1 MNHERQQRNIQIKMN
16 LNWIPASDEMTEM
29 RNLKMVFTQYKN
41 KPSYYPE
48 IPHYNEDGLKIY
60 RDDNNHYNP
69 TFAVNTQG
77 RGNIPVPIIDMDD
90 VKVFLT
96 DLPSANW
103 VKARDYQAWAYR
115 DFIYDPN
122 NAPIKYYASRHSS
135 HLFFQTSNHR
145 DVTTIELDG
154 VPPNIIFNISRND
167 NGSVY
172 YEKNDSRATRVRIC
186 DNESARSGYLGY
198 YRRMTDVGD
207 FIISPA
213 PAVAAVAVAPAVA
226 VSSSDPYG
234 PDYQDFA
241 SFLHQPHGNAGR
253 RNNSKLPLAP
263 GVRNIETSVE
273 EEQCILCFKNKSTV
287 QVNPCTH
294 KIMCPDCY
302 TKLDKSEC
310 PVCRGQIQSLTCD
323 NH

>member
-1 MNHERQQRNIQIKMN
+1 MNHERQQRNIQVKIN
-16 LNWIPASDEMTEM
+16 SNWVQVTDDMTEM
-29 RNLKMVFTQYKN
+29 RNLKMVYTQYKN
-41 KPSYYPE
+41 KLTYHTES
-48 IPHYNEDGLKIY
+48 PHYSEDGLKIY
-60 RDDNNHYNP
+60 REDNNHYNP
-69 TFAVNTQG
+69 TYALNTQG
-77 RGNIPVPIIDMDD
+77 RGNVPVPIIDMDD

-96 DLPSANW
+96 DLPNANW

-122 NAPIKYYASRHSS
+122 NAPIKYYASRYSS
-135 HLFFQTSNHR
+135 HLVFQTSNYR
-145 DVTTIELDG
+145 NVTTIELDG
-154 VPPNIIFNISRND
+154 LPPNIVFNVSRNE

-172 YEKNDSRATRVRIC
+172 YEKNDGRATRVRIC
-186 DNESARSGYLGY
+186 DNDSARSGYLGY

-241 SFLHQPHGNAGR
+241 AFLHQPHGNAGR
-253 RNNSKLPLAP
+253 HNNSKLPLAP

-310 PVCRGQIQSLTCD
+310 PLCRGKIQSLVCD
-323 NH
+323 GR